1 MIYLP
6 SQSNIITHVN
16 AGKRPQTRDTQ
27 AFTQKVNPDKGNPVE
42 NWLSTVPLSPEN
54 LVDPLLQ
61 KTSEAMPSIA
71 MGQISTEIAPS
82 GYTSAGVR
90 ATNFRESLSY
100 RNIYIN
106 HTDASSELVR
116 RAKEIITT
124 ERSTREKIDDAT
136 AQELAVTAR
145 NLETG
150 TAQDLIK
157 QFGADLIPTMRKIPH
172 RSLQSSA
179 NKL

>member
-1 MIYLP
+1 MVIYLP
-6 SQSNIITHVN
+6 SQCIIITHVN
-16 AGKRPQTRDTQ
+16 AGKPPQTRDTQ
-27 AFTQKVNPDKGNPVE
+27 AFTQKVNPDKGNPIE

-71 MGQISTEIAPS
+71 MGQISTAIAPS
-82 GYTSAGVR
+82 GYTSAGR

-106 HTDASSELVR
+106 HTDASSELVK

-124 ERSTREKIDDAT
+124 ERSTRVKIDDAT

-150 TAQDLIK
+150 TAQDLI
-157 QFGADLIPTMRKIPH
+157 QQLGADLIPPKPAV
-172 RSLQSSA
+172 QC
-179 NKL
+179 K